1 MCATSMF
8 GFWNLRIF
16 LFARVFSFEFQVVTS
31 VFGILKF
38 LFLHKFKIFSLTSIS
53 PINLDN
59 LEGVFKHWVWSDYKL
74 AYPSLKSP
82 VGGLVN
88 GSVLFVPYNLS
99 ERYVRFG

>member
-1 MCATSMF
+1 
-8 GFWNLRIF
+8 
-16 LFARVFSFEFQVVTS
+16 
-31 VFGILKF
+31 
-38 LFLHKFKIFSLTSIS
+38 LTSIS

-59 LEGVFKHWVWSDYKL
+59 LEGVFKHKVWSDYKL

-88 GSVLFVPYNLS
+88 GSVQFVPYNLS